1 MMASSVSY
9 AAGYAPN
16 PIRPQTFSQEKDRI
30 RLTPGAIEGVR
41 GIADAWNLTRDQT
54 AALLAVSPSG
64 WDRILA
70 GKGVSQP
77 FSQDQMFRASALVG
91 IFKGLNLLFA
101 DDMADRW
108 PTLKNSGPLFGGNT
122 PVDAM
127 IEGGIPLMI
136 EVRRYVDAIRGGR

>member
-1 MMASSVSY
+1 MAISIAY

-16 PIRPQTFSQEKDRI
+16 PARPQTFSQEEDRA
-30 RLTPGAIEGVR
+30 RLTPGAIHGVK
-41 GIADAWNLTRDQT
+41 GIADAWGLTRNQT
-54 AALLAVSPSG
+54 AALLAVSPSS
-64 WDRILA
+64 WDRMLA
-70 GKGVSQP
+70 GTGAKQL
-77 FSQDQMFRASALVG
+77 FSQDQMIRASALIG

-108 PTLKNSGPLFGGNT
+108 PTLKNIGPLFAGNT

-136 EVRRYVDAIRGGR
+136 EIRRYVDAMRGGL